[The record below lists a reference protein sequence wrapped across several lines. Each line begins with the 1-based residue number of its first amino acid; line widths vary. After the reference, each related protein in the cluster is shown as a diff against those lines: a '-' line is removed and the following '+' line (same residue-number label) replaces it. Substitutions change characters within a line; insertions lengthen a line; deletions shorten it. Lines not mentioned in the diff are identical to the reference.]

1 MRYIDGAVRD
11 FKNLDLLATGGTTIH
26 RLDARAKV
34 IVTLVFIISV
44 VSFDKY
50 ELTALFPF
58 FIYPAVMMALG
69 NLPAGY
75 IARKIAFVLPFALVV
90 AIFNPLFDRQV
101 MIQLGPFGITGGWI
115 SCASVVVRAILTVG
129 AAIILVGLTGFPGI
143 CKALEQL
150 GMPQV
155 FAVQLLF
162 LYRYIFVLTEEGERA
177 SRARELRSFG
187 NKGLS
192 LASYSSLISHLLL
205 RTWQRAE
212 RIHMAMLARGF
223 TGEFHTG
230 QSKRFGWTELSFVVG
245 WSAIFI
251 LVRLQNIPQL
261 IGTIVMGML
270 S

>member
-11 FKNLDLLATGGTTIH
+11 FRNLDLLAAGETTVH

-34 IVTLVFIISV
+34 IVTLAFIVSV
-44 VSFDKY
+44 VSFGKY
-50 ELTALFPF
+50 EVTALFPF
-58 FIYPAVMMALG
+58 FIYPAFMMALG

-75 IARKIAFVLPFALVV
+75 IGKKIVFVLPFALTV
-90 AIFNPLFDRQV
+90 AIFNPLVDRQI
-101 MIQLGPFGITGGWI
+101 MMQLGPFDITGGWI
-115 SCASVVVRAILTVG
+115 SCASIIIRSILTVG
-129 AAIILVGLTGFPGI
+129 AAIILVGLTGFTGI
-143 CKALEQL
+143 CRALEQL

-162 LYRYIFVLTEEGERA
+162 LYRYIFVLTEEGGRA

-187 NKGLS
+187 KKGLG
-192 LASYSSLISHLLL
+192 LASYTSLISHLLL
-205 RTWQRAE
+205 RTWERAE

-230 QSKRFGWTELSFVVG
+230 QSKRFGGREVSFVIA

-251 LVRLQNIPQL
+251 VIRLQDIPQL
-261 IGTIVMGML
+261 IGATVMRMI

>member
-1 MRYIDGAVRD
+1 MRYINGVVRD
-11 FKNLDLLATGGTTIH
+11 FKSLDLLAAGETATH

-34 IVTLVFIISV
+34 IVTLVFIVSV

-50 ELTALFPF
+50 ELTALFPL

-75 IARKIAFVLPFALVV
+75 IAGKIVFVFPFALAV

-101 MIQLGPFGITGGWI
+101 MMQLGAFGISGGWI
-115 SCASVVVRAILTVG
+115 SCASIVVRSILTVG
-129 AAIILVGLTGFPGI
+129 AAIILVGLTGFSGI
-143 CKALEQL
+143 CRALEQL
-150 GMPQV
+150 GMPKM

-192 LASYSSLISHLLL
+192 LASYTSLISHLLL

-230 QSKRFGWTELSFVVG
+230 QSNRFGWTELSFVVG

-251 LVRLQNIPQL
+251 LVRFQNIPQL
-261 IGTIVMGML
+261 VGTMVMGML

>member
-11 FKNLDLLATGGTTIH
+11 LKNLDLLATGESTIH

-34 IVTLVFIISV
+34 IVTLVFIVSV
-44 VSFDKY
+44 VSYDKY
-50 ELTALFPF
+50 EVTALFPF
-58 FIYPAVMMALG
+58 FIYPAVMMALS
-69 NLPAGY
+69 NLPVGY
-75 IARKIAFVLPFALVV
+75 IAGKIVFVLPFALAV
-90 AIFNPLFDRQV
+90 AIFNPLFDRQI
-101 MIQLGPFGITGGWI
+101 MIQLGPFGVAGGWI
-115 SCASVVVRAILTVG
+115 SCASIVVRSILTIG
-129 AAIILVGLTGFPGI
+129 AAIILVGLTGFTGI
-143 CKALEQL
+143 CRALEQL

-162 LYRYIFVLTEEGERA
+162 LHRYIFVLTEEGGRA

-187 NKGLS
+187 NKGLG
-192 LASYSSLISHLLL
+192 LASYTSLISHLLL

-230 QSKRFGWTELSFVVG
+230 QSKRFGGREISFVIV
-245 WSAIFI
+245 WAAIFI
-251 LVRLQNIPQL
+251 AIRLQDIPQL
-261 IGTIVMGML
+261 IGTIVIRMI

>member
-1 MRYIDGAVRD
+1 MYIAGAVRD
-11 FKNLDLLATGGTTIH
+11 FKNLDLLATGETAVH
-26 RLDARAKV
+26 HLDARAKV
-34 IVTLVFIISV
+34 IVTLAFIVSV

-50 ELTALFPF
+50 EVTALFPF
-58 FIYPAVMMALG
+58 FIYPAVMMAFG

-75 IARKIAFVLPFALVV
+75 IAKKIVFVLPFALVV
-90 AIFNPLFDRQV
+90 AIFNPLFDHQI
-101 MIQLGPFGITGGWI
+101 MIQLGPFDITGGWI
-115 SCASVVVRAILTVG
+115 SCVSIVVRSLLTVG
-129 AAIILVGLTGFPGI
+129 AAIILVGLTGFTGI
-143 CKALEQL
+143 CSALEQL

-192 LASYSSLISHLLL
+192 LASYTSLISRLLL
-205 RTWQRAE
+205 RTWERAE

-223 TGEFHTG
+223 TGEFHT
-230 QSKRFGWTELSFVVG
+230 QQTKRFGGREISFVIV

-251 LVRLQNIPQL
+251 AIRLQNIPQFV
-261 IGTIVMGML
+261 GNIVMGML
-270 S
+270 L

>member
-1 MRYIDGAVRD
+1 MRYINGAVRD
-11 FKNLDLLATGGTTIH
+11 FKSLDLLATGETAIH

-44 VSFDKY
+44 ISFDRY

-75 IARKIAFVLPFALVV
+75 IAGKIVFVLPFVLVV

-101 MIQLGPFGITGGWI
+101 MMQLGTFGITGGWI
-115 SCASVVVRAILTVG
+115 SCASVIVRTILTVG

-155 FAVQLLF
+155 FTVQLLF

-187 NKGLS
+187 NTALS
-192 LASYSSLISHLLL
+192 LASYTSLISHLLL

-223 TGEFHTG
+223 TGEFHT
-230 QSKRFGWTELSFVVG
+230 QQTKRFGGREISFVIV

-251 LVRLQNIPQL
+251 AIRLQNISEL